1 MRNFSIFFLRL
12 LYPKSPGQV
21 CQIPHS
27 SIRGGW
33 LLSSNSVICSVI
45 IWQCTDY
52 GLVHT
57 ASILNC
63 QSSAVWMI
71 LCIPP
76 CQSSVSTTG
85 PCSLVLVFFFVMEL
99 VLRWDLFSLLS
110 IILAAQWGICTH
122 FQTNKLQSGKKG
134 TRSSSHSRFLDFANW
149 SFRSHVQ

>member
-1 MRNFSIFFLRL
+1 MRNFSIFLRL

-85 PCSLVLVFFFVMEL
+85 PCSLVLVFFFCHGTGLEVRFVQSSQHHTGSSVRHMYTFP
-99 VLRWDLFSLLS
+99 DK
-110 IILAAQWGICTH
+110 
-122 FQTNKLQSGKKG
+122 QTAIRKKKG
-134 TRSSSHSRFLDFANW
+134 QGVHHILGF
-149 SFRSHVQ
+149 